1 MAAAMRSSSRQ
12 PDHGLQSVTLVRQ
25 NNGWAAKGADAQL
38 DKQEPQGIDAL
49 LASLER
55 RGIVRMTIEL

>member
-12 PDHGLQSVTLVRQ
+12 PEYGVQTVTVVRQ
-25 NNGWAAKGADAQL
+25 SNGWAAKGIGAQL
-38 DKQEPQGIDAL
+38 GKQQPQGIDAL
-49 LASLER
+49 VASLEQ

>member
-25 NNGWAAKGADAQL
+25 SDGWAAKGAGAQL
-38 DKQEPQGIDAL
+38 DKQQPQGIDAL
-49 LASLER
+49 LASLEQ